1 MTRDQYL
8 FAVVPYLAAAS
19 CVAHGFV
26 RVMRGR
32 AGTIERSTGASVIWR
47 WAIAVVLAG
56 HVLAL
61 AFPAQT
67 LAWNRAA
74 WRMYALE
81 ASGSMAALLALAAL
95 GATVVQRRRFS
106 DAVNSGALHTV
117 GDTLVF
123 LALATG
129 AAGSLFYRWA
139 SSWAAVTVAPYV
151 ASLVRL
157 DPDVTLIAGMP
168 ALIKLHLLTAIAIVA
183 ILPYTTLARVA
194 AVRWNRIRDH
204 ALVPVLRTCV
214 PLWRAV
220 ESTTLSR
227 ARLVRPITIRDRGEE
242 N

>member
-47 WAIAVVLAG
+47 WATAVVLAG
-56 HVLAL
+56 HLLAF

-95 GATVVQRRRFS
+95 AATVVQRRRLS
-106 DAVNSGALHTV
+106 GAVAGWALHTV

-139 SSWAAVTVAPYV
+139 SSWAAVTVGPYC
-151 ASLVRL
+151 ASVLHL
-157 DPDVTLIAGMP
+157 DPDVTLVARMP
-168 ALIKLHLLTAIAIVA
+168 AFIRLHLLSGLAAVA
-183 ILPYTTLARVA
+183 ILPHTPLARVVA
-194 AVRWNRIRDH
+194 WDRIRAH
-204 ALVPVLRTCV
+204 ALVPFLRTCV

-227 ARLVRPITIRDRGEE
+227 ARRLRPIAIRDRGEE